1 MAIGIMSAMR
11 EEISCL
17 MGQIDLQERVVKG
30 MRTYL
35 KGHLWG
41 KEVVLVFSRWGKVA
55 SATTATH
62 LINNFNVSEILFT
75 GVAGAVDSAIEIGDV
90 VIGRDLY
97 QHDMDA
103 SPLVAPY
110 SIPLLNKSS
119 FRTDGR
125 RNGLLRAAVDRFLQE
140 KEMHV
145 DPEKLRDFDITEPKG
160 HEGSIASGDQFI
172 SDPEAIRRIRT
183 GLPQVLCVEMEGA
196 AVAQVCF
203 EYKIPFNIIR
213 TISDKANDNS
223 HVDFPAFAAEVA
235 SPYARGI
242 IRNYFE
248 TF

>member
-90 VIGRDLY
+90 VIGKDLY

-119 FRTDGR
+119 FLTDQR
-125 RNGLLRAAVDRFLQE
+125 RNSLLRAAVDRFLQE
-140 KEMHV
+140 KETHV
-145 DPEKLRDFDITEPKG
+145 DPEKLREFDITMPKG
-160 HEGSIASGDQFI
+160 HEGAIASGDQFI

-183 GLPQVLCVEMEGA
+183 GLPHVLCVEMEGA

-223 HVDFPAFAAEVA
+223 HIDFPAFAAEVA

-248 TF
+248 AF